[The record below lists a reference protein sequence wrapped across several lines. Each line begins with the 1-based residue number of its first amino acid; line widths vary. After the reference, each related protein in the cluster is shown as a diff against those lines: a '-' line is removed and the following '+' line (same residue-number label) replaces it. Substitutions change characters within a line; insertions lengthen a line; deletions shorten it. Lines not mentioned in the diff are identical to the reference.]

1 MISKLRTTVCKKKSN
16 GCQFTTGNALTTS
29 MLGLL
34 ISTVVFFVAS
44 YAIKR
49 YMDDN
54 NYPRGLTRSAL
65 IFCIA
70 LLISYGT
77 AFVVDFLFPS

>member
-1 MISKLRTTVCKKKSN
+1 
-16 GCQFTTGNALTTS
+16 
-29 MLGLL
+29 MLSIL
-34 ISTVVFFVAS
+34 ISTIVFFVAS
-44 YAIKR
+44 YSIKR

-54 NYPRGLTRSAL
+54 NYPKGLTRSAL

-77 AFVVDFLFPS
+77 AFVIDFLFPS